1 MGDENDASKFSYSL
15 VVGAN
20 GRKLKW
26 QGVPRSIHDSHKT
39 VRDGLDGLIITRNVA
54 LLL

>member
-1 MGDENDASKFSYSL
+1 MDVDEMIL
-15 VVGAN
+15 VIARIGAN